1 MQFGIM
7 TVWAFYIIPFL
18 IKFDKN
24 NIFHFAAMQTKSGEN
39 IMQEYR
45 VLNDRKSIILIK
57 EEVVLY
63 KSDAIIE
70 IARQIQVQN
79 ENLRNAIA
87 FLKNIT
93 HSGVISD
100 QKNNGDIIGISNEL
114 KSEISS
120 MIDKLD
126 KCNISGYDCNQI
138 IEKYINK

>member
-1 MQFGIM
+1 ME
-7 TVWAFYIIPFL
+7 
-18 IKFDKN
+18 KN
-24 NIFHFAAMQTKSGEN
+24 IYQA
-39 IMQEYR
+39 
-45 VLNDRKSIILIK
+45 
-57 EEVVLY
+57 
-63 KSDAIIE
+63 IE

-138 IEKYINK
+138 IEKNINK